1 MQPIVTLVCGCVKP
15 RMHVWVMWDFPNGVP
30 TTYRLNVRS
39 WLRHANAEQF
49 DLHLVNSTS
58 IRDWLPDLPVE
69 YDMLYQQAK
78 SDFLRAA
85 MLATYGGVYM
95 DGDMILNED
104 LEIVFKELLSGEA
117 EVMPY
122 LFGAQACRKSFSTN
136 FIAGSKGN
144 RLSSGW
150 YRRVLE
156 KLNSTCRD
164 WMKPGDNG
172 ASDGKNSYGCCY
184 NPDGTRRKKCYIS
197 FGGIGD
203 DSAHEVMREPGGQ
216 EVRVSC
222 IPQDRGMA
230 AEKNGCAG
238 ELLWKRLLPGP
249 PAGFALGEGKRRPS
263 IKAVGRRAQARQ
275 EVGGLLARA
284 RLRPG
289 VHAVGHLPRLLRAGR
304 LPPLQQH
311 QLGLAEGVRDRGE
324 ALLQSE
330 SVVAEIYRR
339 AVQGEQPRPDPR
351 LAALFPHGIARWSI
365 PAGKAAELARWSA
378 TS

>member
-1 MQPIVTLVCGCVKP
+1 
-15 RMHVWVMWDFPNGVP
+15 MHVWVMWDFPNGVP

-249 PAGFALGEGKRRPS
+249 PAGFALGEGKRRPWGDVPKPDKKWEACWPGLGS
-263 IKAVGRRAQARQ
+263 DLECTQSGIYRGFFGRVGY
-275 EVGGLLARA
+275 
-284 RLRPG
+284 
-289 VHAVGHLPRLLRAGR
+289 HLFNNINSDLLRGFETEEKEERLGAGAASSSGSSR
-304 LPPLQQH
+304 S
-311 QLGLAEGVRDRGE
+311 

>member
-249 PAGFALGEGKRRPS
+249 PAGFALGEGKRRPWGDVPKPDKKWEACWPGLGS
-263 IKAVGRRAQARQ
+263 DLECTQSGIYRGFFGRVGY
-275 EVGGLLARA
+275 
-284 RLRPG
+284 
-289 VHAVGHLPRLLRAGR
+289 HLFNNINSDLLRGF
-304 LPPLQQH
+304 
-311 QLGLAEGVRDRGE
+311 ETEE

-378 TS
+378 TPGGG